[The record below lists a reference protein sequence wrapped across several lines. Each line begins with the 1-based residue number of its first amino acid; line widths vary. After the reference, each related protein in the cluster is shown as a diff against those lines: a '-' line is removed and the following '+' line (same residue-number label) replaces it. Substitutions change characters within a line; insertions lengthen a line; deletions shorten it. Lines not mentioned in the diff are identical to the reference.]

1 LRCTTSEDAAAQ
13 RKTMEEPDAS
23 GEHHPPQR
31 YRWPWMV
38 LGAVILGIIMAVL
51 WMSREV
57 DRMRRIRDL
66 NAPNPATNVSV
77 PSARQG

>member
-1 LRCTTSEDAAAQ
+1 LKCTTFEDLAAQ
-13 RKTMEEPDAS
+13 RKSMEEPKAS
-23 GEHHPPQR
+23 GENHPPPR

-38 LGAVILGIIMAVL
+38 LGAVVLGIIMAVL

-66 NAPNPATNVSV
+66 NSPNPATNVGAH
-77 PSARQG
+77 SAPRG